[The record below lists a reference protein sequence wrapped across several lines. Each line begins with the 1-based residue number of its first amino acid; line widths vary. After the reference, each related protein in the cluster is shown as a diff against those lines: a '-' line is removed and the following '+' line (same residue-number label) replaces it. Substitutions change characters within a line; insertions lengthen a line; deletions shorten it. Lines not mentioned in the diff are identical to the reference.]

1 MLFYFLFLRYHT
13 VLLIVPV
20 LISIFSL
27 LHTLFEV
34 TNNEKNTKVVAI
46 VLPMI
51 RKKDTSTTKEIL
63 VLVNIYQSLSIM
75 IEYSTYLLPPTSS
88 LLFCA
93 KCICVCRSI
102 NRPPPHSTHTVPL
115 KIICPWNSDV
125 LHAEIEYQNI
135 AVPGHFSGV
144 PSADTVSGFKYGDT
158 GSRFGEE
165 VRISGAGHAV
175 SKGDH

>member
-88 LLFCA
+88 LLFL
-93 KCICVCRSI
+93 R
-102 NRPPPHSTHTVPL
+102 
-115 KIICPWNSDV
+115 
-125 LHAEIEYQNI
+125 
-135 AVPGHFSGV
+135 
-144 PSADTVSGFKYGDT
+144 
-158 GSRFGEE
+158 
-165 VRISGAGHAV
+165 
-175 SKGDH
+175 